1 MAEMNAAE
9 AVRAKTENLR
19 KRIDGLELE
28 GNVSDLSID
37 GYTVIRDAAPLSFFE
52 ELRESV
58 LHINQRM
65 KGFRRFPTNLLNE
78 GIVFEQAVQLEKL
91 NTLYELLLGPN
102 FIVSQVS
109 ASVKRTT
116 PKPFAIH
123 ADMNGY
129 EQPFPGHSV
138 IATSIFCCDEFT
150 EDAGATRFVPGSHH
164 LRRHPVSGE
173 GESEAVAVAAPAG
186 SIILWDGAMWH
197 GNCPRTRPG
206 ERVVLHLTCNRQNVR
221 PIESYT
227 GIDPEV
233 LRRNPPEFAALLGL
247 TDRWERR
254 EMVRDR

>member
-1 MAEMNAAE
+1 MVKVSAAQ
-9 AVRAKTENLR
+9 AVRTKTEKLR
-19 KRIDGLELE
+19 QRIDELDLE

-52 ELRESV
+52 ELRESI
-58 LHINQRM
+58 LNISRRIE
-65 KGFRRFPTNLLNE
+65 GFRRFPTNLLNE
-78 GIVFEQAVQLEKL
+78 GVVFERSVQLESL
-91 NTLYELLLGPN
+91 NTLYEFLLGPN

-138 IATSIFCCDEFT
+138 IATSIFCCDDFT

-164 LRRHPVSGE
+164 LRRHPVDGE
-173 GESEAVAVAAPAG
+173 GESEAIAVNAPTG
-186 SIILWDGAMWH
+186 SIILWDAAMWH
-197 GNCPRTRPG
+197 GNCPRTRAG

-221 PIESYT
+221 PIESYRD
-227 GIDPEV
+227 IDPEV

-247 TDRWERR
+247 NDRWERR

>member
-1 MAEMNAAE
+1 MVKVSAAQ
-9 AVRAKTENLR
+9 AVRTKTEKLR
-19 KRIDGLELE
+19 QRIDELDLE

-52 ELRESV
+52 ELRESI
-58 LHINQRM
+58 LNISRRIE
-65 KGFRRFPTNLLNE
+65 GFRRFPTNLLNE
-78 GIVFEQAVQLEKL
+78 GVVFERSVQLESL
-91 NTLYELLLGPN
+91 NTLYEFLLGPN

-138 IATSIFCCDEFT
+138 IATSIFCCDDFT

-164 LRRHPVSGE
+164 LRRHPVDGE
-173 GESEAVAVAAPAG
+173 GESEAIAVNAPTG

-197 GNCPRTRPG
+197 GNCPRTLAG

-221 PIESYT
+221 PIESYR
-227 GIDPEV
+227 GIGPEV

-247 TDRWERR
+247 NDRWERR

>member
-1 MAEMNAAE
+1 MNAAE

-19 KRIDGLELE
+19 KRIDGLQLE

-37 GYTVIRDAAPLSFFE
+37 GYTVIRDAAPLSFFD

-78 GIVFEQAVQLEKL
+78 GVVFERSVQLERL
-91 NTLYELLLGPN
+91 NTLYEFLLGPN

-116 PKPFAIH
+116 PKHFAIH

-138 IATSIFCCDEFT
+138 IATSIFCCDDFT

-164 LRRHPVSGE
+164 LRRHPVDGE
-173 GESEAVAVAAPAG
+173 GESEAIAVNAPTG

-197 GNCPRTRPG
+197 GNCSRTLAG

-221 PIESYT
+221 PIESYR

-247 TDRWERR
+247 NDRWERR

>member
-1 MAEMNAAE
+1 MVRVSAAR
-9 AVRAKTENLR
+9 AVRAKTQKLR
-19 KRIDGLELE
+19 QRIAELELK

-52 ELRESV
+52 ELRESI
-58 LHINQRM
+58 LSISRRM
-65 KGFRRFPTNLLNE
+65 EGFRRFPTNLLNE
-78 GIVFEQAVQLEKL
+78 GSVFKRSVQLERF
-91 NTLYELLLGPN
+91 NTLYEFLLGPN

-138 IATSIFCCDEFT
+138 IATSIFCCDDFT
-150 EDAGATRFVPGSHH
+150 EEAGATRFVPGSHQ
-164 LRRHPVSGE
+164 LRRHPVDGE
-173 GESEAVAVAAPAG
+173 GESEAIAVNAPTG

-197 GNCPRTRPG
+197 GNCPRTLAG

-221 PIESYT
+221 PIESYR

-247 TDRWERR
+247 NDRWERH

>member
-1 MAEMNAAE
+1 MVKVSAAQ
-9 AVRAKTENLR
+9 AVRTKTEKLR
-19 KRIDGLELE
+19 QRIDELDLE
-28 GNVSDLSID
+28 GNVPDLSID
-37 GYTVIRDAAPLSFFE
+37 GYTVIRDAAPISFIE
-52 ELRESV
+52 ELRESI
-58 LHINQRM
+58 LNISRRIE
-65 KGFRRFPTNLLNE
+65 GFRRFPTNLLNE
-78 GIVFEQAVQLEKL
+78 GVVFERSVQLERL
-91 NTLYELLLGPN
+91 NTLYEFLLGPN

-138 IATSIFCCDEFT
+138 IATSIFCCDDFT

-164 LRRHPVSGE
+164 LRRHPVDGE
-173 GESEAVAVAAPAG
+173 GESEAIAVNAPTG

-197 GNCPRTRPG
+197 GNCPRTRAG

-221 PIESYT
+221 PIESYR

-247 TDRWERR
+247 NDRWERR

>member
-1 MAEMNAAE
+1 MSAAQ
-9 AVRAKTENLR
+9 AVRTKTEKLR
-19 KRIDGLELE
+19 QRIDELDLE

-52 ELRESV
+52 ELRESI
-58 LHINQRM
+58 LNISRRIE
-65 KGFRRFPTNLLNE
+65 GFRRFPTNLLNE
-78 GIVFEQAVQLEKL
+78 GVVFERSVQLESL
-91 NTLYELLLGPN
+91 NTLYEFLLGPN

-138 IATSIFCCDEFT
+138 IATSIFCCDDFT

-164 LRRHPVSGE
+164 LRRHPVDGE
-173 GESEAVAVAAPAG
+173 GESEAIAVNAPTG

-197 GNCPRTRPG
+197 GNCPRTRAG
-206 ERVVLHLTCNRQNVR
+206 ERVVLHL
-221 PIESYT
+221 
-227 GIDPEV
+227 
-233 LRRNPPEFAALLGL
+233 NPQSPKRSAH
-247 TDRWERR
+247 R
-254 EMVRDR
+254 ELPRY

>member
-1 MAEMNAAE
+1 M
-9 AVRAKTENLR
+9 
-19 KRIDGLELE
+19 
-28 GNVSDLSID
+28 
-37 GYTVIRDAAPLSFFE
+37 
-52 ELRESV
+52 
-58 LHINQRM
+58 
-65 KGFRRFPTNLLNE
+65 
-78 GIVFEQAVQLEKL
+78 
-91 NTLYELLLGPN
+91 YEFLLGPN

>member
-1 MAEMNAAE
+1 MVKVSAAY
-9 AVRAKTENLR
+9 AVRAKTQKLR
-19 KRIDGLELE
+19 QRIDELELK

-52 ELRESV
+52 ELRESI
-58 LHINQRM
+58 LNISRRIE
-65 KGFRRFPTNLLNE
+65 GFRRFPTNLLNE
-78 GIVFEQAVQLEKL
+78 GSVFERSVQLERL
-91 NTLYELLLGPN
+91 NTLYEFLLGPN

-138 IATSIFCCDEFT
+138 IATSIFCCDDFT
-150 EDAGATRFVPGSHH
+150 EEAGATRFVPGSHQ
-164 LRRHPVSGE
+164 LRRHPVDGE
-173 GESEAVAVAAPAG
+173 GESEAIAVNAPTG

-197 GNCPRTRPG
+197 GNCPRTLAG

-221 PIESYT
+221 PIESYR

-247 TDRWERR
+247 NDRWERH

>member
-1 MAEMNAAE
+1 MADMNAAQT
-9 AVRAKTENLR
+9 VRAKTENLR
-19 KRIDGLELE
+19 KRIDELKLE
-28 GNVSDLSID
+28 GNVADLSID
-37 GYTVIRDAAPLSFFE
+37 GYTVVRDAAPFSFFE
-52 ELRESV
+52 ELRENI
-58 LHINQRM
+58 LTINLRT
-65 KGFRRFPTNLLNE
+65 KDFRRFPTNLLNE
-78 GIVFEQAVQLEKL
+78 GIVFERAVQLEKL
-91 NTLYELLLGPN
+91 NTLYEFLLGSN

-116 PKPFAIH
+116 PKAFAIH

-150 EDAGATRFVPGSHH
+150 EDGGSTRFVPGSHY
-164 LRRHPVSGE
+164 LRRHPVGGE

-186 SIILWDGAMWH
+186 SIILWDGAVWH
-197 GNCPRTRPG
+197 GNCPRALPG

-221 PIESYT
+221 PIESYV
-227 GIDPEV
+227 GIDPEI
-233 LRRNPPEFAALLGL
+233 LRRNPPEFTALLGL